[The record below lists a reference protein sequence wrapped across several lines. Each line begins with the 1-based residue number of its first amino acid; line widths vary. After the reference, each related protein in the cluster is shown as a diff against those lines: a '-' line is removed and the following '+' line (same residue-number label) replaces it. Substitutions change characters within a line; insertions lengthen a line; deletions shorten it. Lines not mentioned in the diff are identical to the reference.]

1 MRAHFFSSAPR
12 GALLLWIWLFSMAG
26 RLRAVCGL
34 QIGDDE
40 DRRGPVLLVL
50 LVCSTLEVQKA
61 RSTL

>member
-1 MRAHFFSSAPR
+1 
-12 GALLLWIWLFSMAG
+12 MAG

-50 LVCSTLEVQKA
+50 LVLLDPEAQTARPTL
-61 RSTL
+61 